1 MWWIDREKHDNFFFA
16 PKVAKNIIL
25 GFYQRLSAE
34 IKTLSSKL
42 RVMFVQLTTR
52 EIMGWKYVKFNIVI
66 KLTTYKMLFRGF

>member
-52 EIMGWKYVKFNIVI
+52 EIMG
-66 KLTTYKMLFRGF
+66 